1 MTPEQ
6 TSLVFGAAAA
16 VDMVLFHPAGWL
28 MDHRGRAVVAVPVVG
43 AVAVGSLVL
52 PLTGDVGGV
61 ALVAVLMAVGN
72 GLGAGIVMTLGADAA
87 PVEGRAQFL
96 GAWRLAGDVGAS
108 GGPVLLS
115 ALLAWVPL
123 AVGCLV
129 VGVLGLAGAGWTGL
143 RTARVDAARRGASR

>member
-1 MTPEQ
+1 M
-6 TSLVFGAAAA
+6 
-16 VDMVLFHPAGWL
+16 
-28 MDHRGRAVVAVPVVG
+28 
-43 AVAVGSLVL
+43 
-52 PLTGDVGGV
+52 
-61 ALVAVLMAVGN
+61 
-72 GLGAGIVMTLGADAA
+72 
-87 PVEGRAQFL
+87 
-96 GAWRLAGDVGAS
+96 GAS